1 MRSSLSK
8 SSMRI
13 FRIEKQD
20 DVLLVYEIDYRG
32 DVYK

>member
-1 MRSSLSK
+1 MRSGK
-8 SSMRI
+8 IRVI
-13 FRIEKQD
+13 FRIDKED

>member
-1 MRSSLSK
+1 MRSGK
-8 SSMRI
+8 MRII
-13 FRIEKQD
+13 FRIDKAD

>member
-1 MRSSLSK
+1 MRIRLGK
-8 SSMRI
+8 IRVI
-13 FRIEKQD
+13 FRIDKEE